1 MFRFVCLWLLTSSLG
16 FAIPEGVVDDS
27 ALMQALVSK
36 IESPDV
42 KALKGVEMLEQ
53 IKKVEGKSLKLKTV
67 PSTNHFDA
75 SKARKS
81 IAILGVTR
89 LCDKCPHPHLRSTA
103 TAWVVAE
110 DGILV
115 TNYHVLKSAQP
126 EDTFGVVFDDGRVFG
141 VKEVLAVDKDRDI
154 AVFKIDAEGL
164 AALPVG
170 EDAPVGANLHLMSHP
185 EGHFFTYAA
194 GKVARYTVG
203 KKSAKEGAGLQDAV
217 IWMISTAE
225 YALGSSGGPMMNDQG
240 AVVGMVAS
248 TSTLYG
254 TPRPNDMFKG
264 GKTNLEEK
272 DKTMVRDP
280 QMVVRQCVAVCSLR
294 ALLYGEEQ

>member
-1 MFRFVCLWLLTSSLG
+1 MFRLIGLWLVAGSLG
-16 FAIPEGVVDDS
+16 FALPEGVVDDLS
-27 ALMQALVSK
+27 LVQALVDK
-36 IESPDV
+36 IGKPDARSLTGTEV
-42 KALKGVEMLEQ
+42 QEQ
-53 IKKVEGKSLKLKTV
+53 IKKVEGKSLTLKHS
-67 PSTNHFDA
+67 PNGHHFDA
-75 SKARKS
+75 TKACQS
-81 IAILGVTR
+81 VAILGTTR

-115 TNYHVLKSAQP
+115 TNYHVLKSAQA
-126 EDTFGVVFDDGRVFG
+126 EDAFGVVFDDGRVFG
-141 VKEVLAVDKDRDI
+141 LKEVLAVDKDRDI

-170 EDAPVGANLHLMSHP
+170 ADAPVGAHLHLISHP

-203 KKSAKEGAGLQDAV
+203 KKSTKKGADLHDAV

-225 YALGSSGGPMMNDQG
+225 YALGSSGGPMCNDQG
-240 AVVGMVAS
+240 EVVGMVAS

-254 TPRPNDMFKG
+254 TPRPNAMFKG
-264 GKTNLEEK
+264 GKTYLGEK
-272 DKTMVRDP
+272 DDAMVRDP
-280 QMVVRQCVAVCSLR
+280 QMVVRQCVAACALR
-294 ALLYGEEQ
+294 ALLYGEKQ